1 MRFFLIIWAI
11 LISSH
16 TYGQIPDLPIETY
29 EYDTNYITN
38 FSNLMSVRLVSP
50 RRIYDF
56 RLKNRDTG
64 DFLEYRP
71 NLQSAFGIGFTYRWL
86 AFDIVFNPKLNN
98 SKTDKFGETSEFNIK
113 GTLYLKKHMIDVML
127 RSYKGMHISNPE
139 DYLDPWDGSYPYRPD
154 MSLVNFNISY
164 TVASNYEK
172 YSPKTTFQLDG
183 RMKKSAGSV
192 MYTSSFNITTLK
204 ADSSIMPLE
213 YEQSFD
219 PQGQINKMSM
229 VLLQQSMGYAYTFIH
244 RKYYLTLS
252 AMPGLSFAFGTVHSE
267 PGKYNPASLN
277 FMFESKSGIGYNS
290 RRWYAGL
297 YFIYKYQNI
306 KLTDDLAFNSNLGE
320 WRLFVG
326 YRIHAPYI
334 VNSIIPKK

>member
-1 MRFFLIIWAI
+1 MRFYFIIGII
-11 LISSH
+11 LITSH
-16 TYGQIPDLPIETY
+16 AYGQIPDLPIETY

-56 RLKNRDTG
+56 RLKNRNTNDV
-64 DFLEYRP
+64 LEYRP

-86 AFDIVFNPKLNN
+86 AFDIVFNPKWNKE
-98 SKTDKFGETSEFNIK
+98 KTEKFGETSEFNIK
-113 GTLYLKKHMIDVML
+113 GTLYLKRHMVDAMF
-127 RSYKGMHISNPE
+127 RSYKGLHISNPD
-139 DYLDPWDGSYPYRPD
+139 DYLDPWDGTYPYRPD
-154 MSLVNFNISY
+154 IHVVNFNTSY

-192 MYTSSFNITTLK
+192 MFTSSFGITTLK
-204 ADSSIMPLE
+204 ADSSIMPVE
-213 YEQSFD
+213 YEQSFTS
-219 PQGQINKMSM
+219 QAQINKMGIA
-229 VLLQQSMGYAYTFIH
+229 LLQQSMGYAYTFIY

-252 AMPGLSFAFGTVHSE
+252 AMPGISFAFGSVHSE
-267 PGKYNPASLN
+267 LEKYNPASLN
-277 FMFESKSGIGYNS
+277 LMFESKSGIGYNS

-297 YFIYKYQNI
+297 YFIYKYQHI
-306 KLTDDLAFNSNLGE
+306 KLTEDLAFNSNLGE

-334 VNSIIPKK
+334 VNTIIPK